1 MFLPLL
7 SFFHPSAPPHC
18 GVHSPL
24 ARLAHCCVGGSAAS
38 EMHSSRKKRKKWAKE
53 NKLAF
58 SVIVINTSG
67 DPCKRN
73 VLSFHTFSSSYLI
86 IGLWA
91 SFSPRQCKL
100 IIFDHH
106 FAHKWVILST
116 YRLVMYHWRL
126 WLIYLRE
133 LWLIFVSVCWSSI
146 GLVMVSSLW
155 CSVNNVG
162 L

>member
-7 SFFHPSAPPHC
+7 PFFHPSAPPHC

-38 EMHSSRKKRKKWAKE
+38 EMHCSKKKRKKWKKE

-67 DPCKRN
+67 
-73 VLSFHTFSSSYLI
+73 LSFFF
-86 IGLWA
+86 GLSA
-91 SFSPRQCKL
+91 LCSPRQCKL

-162 L
+162 IT